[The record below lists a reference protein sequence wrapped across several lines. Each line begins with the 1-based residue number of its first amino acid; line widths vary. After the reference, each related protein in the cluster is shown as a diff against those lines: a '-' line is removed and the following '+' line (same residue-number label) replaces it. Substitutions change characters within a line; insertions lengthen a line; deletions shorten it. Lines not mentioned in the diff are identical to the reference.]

1 MTRRLLAALAA
12 LLLAG
17 LGAVVIIQHVA
28 DADARARA
36 GEDLV
41 TVLVVA
47 DEIAAGVG
55 TDLVR
60 VSVAEQQVPRRLV
73 AADAVQELSEV
84 DGRVT
89 NAVLLPGE
97 QLMSGRFSDPAELA
111 PAGTVAAPPDA
122 VEVSVALDAQRAVG
136 GALKAGDRVGVQLT
150 NQQPTA
156 SKLPGPSIFRVLD
169 DILVTRVTAPAD
181 TGDPTASSYLV
192 TLALEPA
199 DASAVVFSAAAQAV
213 WLSLEEPAL
222 RSPAGSAATATTATL
237 GDDK

>member
-17 LGAVVIIQHVA
+17 LGAVVIVQYVSA
-28 DADARARA
+28 ADARARA

-41 TVLVVA
+41 PVLVVA
-47 DEIAAGVG
+47 DEVAAGVG

-73 AADAVQELSEV
+73 AADAVQKLSEV

-89 NAVLLPGE
+89 NAVLLPGD
-97 QLMSGRFSDPAELA
+97 QLLRGRFSDPAELA
-111 PAGTVAAPPDA
+111 PAGTVAAPLGT

-136 GALKAGDRVGVQLT
+136 GALKAGDKVGVQLT
-150 NQQPTA
+150 NQEPTA
-156 SKLPGPSIFRVLD
+156 SSLSDPSVFPVLD
-169 DILVTRVTAPAD
+169 GILVTRVTAPAD
-181 TGDPTASSYLV
+181 TGDPTAAAYLV

-199 DASAVVFSAAAQAV
+199 DASAVVLSATAQAV

>member
-17 LGAVVIIQHVA
+17 LGAVVIVQYVA
-28 DADARARA
+28 GADARARA

-60 VSVAEQQVPRRLV
+60 ASVAEQQVPRRLV
-73 AADAVQELSEV
+73 AADTVSDLSQL

-97 QLMSGRFSDPAELA
+97 QLLTGRFSDPAELA
-111 PAGTVAAPPDA
+111 PAGTVAAPPGT
-122 VEVSVALDAQRAVG
+122 VELSVALDAQRAAG
-136 GALKAGDRVGVQLT
+136 GVLKAGDRVRIQLT
-150 NQQPTA
+150 DQQTTG
-156 SKLPGPSIFRVLD
+156 SGLTGYRVFQQFPD
-169 DILVTRVTAPAD
+169 VLVTRVAAPANP
-181 TGDPTASSYLV
+181 GDPTATHLV
-192 TLALEPA
+192 TLALGPA
-199 DASAVVFSAAAQAV
+199 DASVVVLGATAQAV

-222 RSPAGSAATATTATL
+222 RSPADSAATATTATL